1 MPITLIADPRV
12 SDVILTEEEGNLS
25 RLVVTVNMS
34 AGATL
39 PLGTVLARVKS
50 ASPAAPYDICKV
62 ADLADS
68 ATALAREF
76 AILGGDGYEI
86 KDNTT
91 FVTTTNKSAITW
103 IRDVSLKEAAVR
115 ALHPTFNDT
124 QWGLLKGALQATQ
137 NIRLVPVAAAV
148 VA

>member
-1 MPITLIADPRV
+1 
-12 SDVILTEEEGNLS
+12 LTEEEGNLS

-39 PLGTVLARVKS
+39 PRGTVLARSKS
-50 ASPAAPYDICKV
+50 ATPTAAYDIVKT
-62 ADLADS
+62 ADLVDS
-68 ATALAREF
+68 ATALGKEF

-86 KDNTT
+86 KDSVV
-91 FVTTTNKSAITW
+91 FATTTNKNAITW

-115 ALHPTFNDT
+115 ALHSGLNDT

-137 NIRLVPVAAAV
+137 NIRLVPSATAV
-148 VA
+148 PA